1 MTDEEL
7 APLLS
12 YAAAYCNNLWFRL
25 YPKPPLEDL
34 ISEANFG
41 LAKAVKS
48 YSPSYKVPFSAYAT
62 IRIKWAIGEY
72 LREIYGNRLANDGK
86 KQYRI
91 RLRDYLPMGSGHG
104 LKYKERFETGI
115 DLKNKLNAIPER
127 YHTVVELIL
136 AGHSNEEVKRATGRS
151 NKFIRSA
158 VAALK
163 EVARGE
169 HFCVEFRSRS
179 RSKESGRQAGG

>member
-1 MTDEEL
+1 MTNEEL

-12 YAAAYCNNLWFRL
+12 YAAAHCNNLWFRL

-48 YSPSYKVPFSAYAT
+48 YNPSHKVPFSAYAT
-62 IRIKWAIGEY
+62 MRIKWAVGEY

-86 KQYRI
+86 KQFRI
-91 RLRDYLPMGSGHG
+91 RLRDYVSLESGG
-104 LKYKERFETGI
+104 PRRFQYKERFERGI

-127 YHTVVELIL
+127 YHPVVELIL

-151 NKFIRSA
+151 NTFIKNA
-158 VAALK
+158 VTALK
-163 EVARGE
+163 EVATGE
-169 HFCVEFRSRS
+169 HLCVEFRSRGG
-179 RSKESGRQAGG
+179 RKKSG